1 MNYDGN
7 INVKPDFNKDFIVVP
22 CSFDPSFPSFNIFGI
37 KRSAFCNSKQAD
49 ILALV
54 YNYLLRSTKAEKEPM
69 LNSFGKNKDLRNL
82 ECQHIYGIIMVILL
96 LIKNNVFDE
105 SISFNSDLPDE
116 YIKAAVSVINHYG
129 LLFGRIT
136 QKGYKLIKYKSS
148 STPSISFTGKKAD
161 IMLIRSDKETY
172 SREPWFGRRIKY
184 RLGDDNK
191 ADCENL
197 LREISPY
204 DKFSEGQFE
213 VLCSI
218 LNSAGDSVCIMPT
231 GSGKSL
237 VFYMISYLQPM
248 PVMIISPTDIL
259 ISDQIRNLKEIHN
272 IDDVSRLLHTGEDTF
287 TEFDVCTKFT
297 YLTPST
303 FQDRDLLSQFKF
315 LNKGTQLNGLR
326 EEKVVPESKLAYIIL
341 DEIHCMSNWS
351 HDFRPEYLMLAGH
364 LKNYFTDVPIIGF
377 TGTADYT
384 VALDIR
390 KQLDI
395 PQNNFFSPIAYDKF
409 NTEYSFIC
417 CKTVSEMQETACE
430 IIEKQLISAIRT
442 IVFVKSPEQILFL
455 SRRFGSRIVTFSG
468 DTTEGYD
475 LFSEDNSSV
484 LVASADLGVGV
495 NLPNVRCT
503 LHFGLPMS
511 KNDFVQQSG
520 RAGRNN
526 EDVISYVVYLEHEN
540 NAPEELIQRSLL
552 FDTAPEAKQYNDYSE
567 IISEIY
573 HYNSQAELKQTITD
587 YYHYLD
593 AQDRPLLIETLS
605 HDNIDNIKKIL
616 YMLYRIGYVNDWY
629 ASADPYSIM
638 IDIRSTNGI
647 FFAESKNMLER
658 VKKRCL
664 EFLEFIDEEND
675 HTYDIQCSTSIA
687 DVINVFSEWYFSQY
701 VYKHKEAFL
710 DLFEFINNNLE
721 SDNETITNEIK
732 NYYLLPF
739 MKIKD
744 DEEKYRSMLPMDIV
758 RRFVRGVNH
767 GTPSNLERSLDESYN
782 INIDFA
788 VFAGNLRLNRFDTN
802 RMCRIINADK
812 DNYLSYIYQAITRL
826 YNKTSIICRFE
837 IIKWAYENIDILND
851 VFSAFMTRI
860 YSSNPKDEIYY
871 GIMAKSLNKKFKE

>member
-1 MNYDGN
+1 MNYAGN
-7 INVKPDFNKDFIVVP
+7 INVKAAFNKDYIVVP
-22 CSFDPSFPSFNIFGI
+22 CSFDSSFPSFNIFGI

-54 YNYLLRSTKAEKEPM
+54 YNYLLRSSKVKKVTVM
-69 LNSFGKNKDLRNL
+69 NSLGKNNNL
-82 ECQHIYGIIMVILL
+82 NDSECQHIYEMIMVILL
-96 LIKNNVFDE
+96 LIKNNIFDE
-105 SISFNSDLPDE
+105 NVSFNSDLPDE
-116 YIKAAVSVINHYG
+116 LIKAAVSVINHYG

-136 QKGYKLIKYKSS
+136 QKGYKLIKYKHS
-148 STPSISFTGKKAD
+148 STLSISFTGKKAD
-161 IMLIRSDKETY
+161 VMLIRSDKEVY
-172 SREPWFGRRIKY
+172 SRELWFGRRITY

-191 ADCENL
+191 ADCEYL
-197 LREISPY
+197 LHEISPY
-204 DKFSEGQFE
+204 QTFSEGQFE
-213 VLCSI
+213 ALCSI
-218 LNSAGDSVCIMPT
+218 LNSTGDSVCIMPT

-237 VFYMISYLQPM
+237 IFYMISYLQPM

-272 IDDVSRLLHTGEDTF
+272 IDDVSRLLHTEDDIF

-297 YLTPST
+297 YMTPST

-395 PQNNFFSPIAYDKF
+395 PQNNIFSPIAYDKF

-417 CKTVSEMQETACE
+417 CKNVSEMQETVCD
-430 IIEKQLISAIRT
+430 IIEKQIVSATRT

-455 SRRFGSRIVTFSG
+455 SRKFGSRIVTFSG
-468 DTTEGYD
+468 DTTDGYD
-475 LFSEDNSSV
+475 LFSDNNSSV

-552 FDTAPEAKQYNDYSE
+552 FDIAPEAKQYNDYSD

-573 HYNSQAELKQTITD
+573 HFSSQAVLKQTITD

-593 AQDRPLLIETLS
+593 AKDRPLLIEKLS
-605 HDNIDNIKKIL
+605 YDNIDNIKKIL

-629 ASADPYSIM
+629 SSADPYSIM
-638 IDIRSTNGI
+638 IDIRSTNGN
-647 FFAESKNMLER
+647 FLAESQNMLER
-658 VKKRCL
+658 VKERCL
-664 EFLEFIDEEND
+664 KFLEFIDEEND
-675 HTYDIQCSTSIA
+675 HAYDIQRSTSVE
-687 DVINVFSEWYFSQY
+687 DVIDIFSEWYFSQY

-710 DLFEFINNNLE
+710 DLFEFINNNLD
-721 SDNETITNEIK
+721 SDNDTITNEIK

-744 DEEKYRSMLPMDIV
+744 DEEKYRSMIPMDIV
-758 RRFVRGVNH
+758 RRFVRGVNR
-767 GTPSNLERSLDESYN
+767 GTISNLERSLDESYN
-782 INIDFA
+782 TNIDFA

-802 RMCRIINADK
+802 RMCRIINTDK
-812 DNYLSYIYQAITRL
+812 DNYLSCIYQAITRL

-837 IIKWAYENIDILND
+837 IIKWAYENSTILND
-851 VFSAFMTRI
+851 DFSAFLIKI